1 MARRNEK
8 MLKIV
13 IWVVVI
19 TMVLTMVAALAPV
32 FT

>member
-1 MARRNEK
+1 MAQMDK
-8 MLKIV
+8 KVVKII

-19 TMVLTMVAALAPV
+19 TMVLTFVAALAPV